1 MIEEIKKSVEDKK
14 GKKLKFKYNGA
25 RNQTECFD
33 GEIIN
38 AYHFV
43 FTIKTDGDVELI
55 KSFSY
60 SDILTETLE
69 IFD

>member
-1 MIEEIKKSVEDKK
+1 MIEQIKKNVEAKK

-25 RNQTECFD
+25 RNQTEEFD
-33 GEIIN
+33 GEIVD
-38 AYHFV
+38 AYHYI
-43 FTIKTDGDVELI
+43 FTIRTGDEIEII